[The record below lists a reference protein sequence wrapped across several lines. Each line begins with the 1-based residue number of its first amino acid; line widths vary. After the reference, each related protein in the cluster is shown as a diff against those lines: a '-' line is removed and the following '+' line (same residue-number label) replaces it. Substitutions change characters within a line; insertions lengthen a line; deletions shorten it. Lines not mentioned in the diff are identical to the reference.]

1 MNKERIKKYNSSNQ
15 CTLVNILFLFNNKFV
30 SIYVRESKAT
40 ERGERGAS
48 RVATRFDFRLSLQ
61 TVIGSS
67 RISEIFDLAEPL
79 SRYRFKNSSRVKGC
93 RSSCARAGLED
104 AFSQILLS
112 LRVDSTRD
120 QPASTCSKTHATY

>member
-1 MNKERIKKYNSSNQ
+1 MLHEWRPAF
-15 CTLVNILFLFNNKFV
+15 T
-30 SIYVRESKAT
+30 
-40 ERGERGAS
+40 
-48 RVATRFDFRLSLQ
+48 SLQ
-61 TVIGSS
+61 TVISSS

-79 SRYRFKNSSRVKGC
+79 CVYRDSKIRFEGC
-93 RSSCARAGLED
+93 LSSCARAGLED